1 MFTGIIEE
9 IGRVAGVGA
18 ARGRTR
24 LAVSCGLVTAD
35 AALGSSIA
43 VDGCCLTVAE
53 LRADGF
59 AADLMAET
67 LRATTFGSLAEGD
80 RVNLER
86 PLRADGRFGGHLV
99 QGHVDGVGRI
109 IEISD
114 SPGTRMLTV
123 EAPPEITRYLAAKG
137 SITIAGASLTVVDL
151 TTADERA
158 HFRVGL
164 IPHTREVTTL
174 GELNAGDQVNLEADI
189 VAKYVERMLE
199 GTGPTP

>member
-9 IGRVAGVGA
+9 IGRIVAVETA
-18 ARGRTR
+18 PDRAR
-24 LAVSCGLVTAD
+24 LAVSCGQVTAD

-59 AADLMAET
+59 EADLMAET
-67 LRATTFGSLAEGD
+67 VRATTLGSLAEGD
-80 RVNLER
+80 PVNLER

-109 IEISD
+109 VEISD
-114 SPGTRMLTV
+114 SPGTRMVTV
-123 EAPPEITRYLAAKG
+123 EAPRGITRYLAAKG

-151 TTADERA
+151 TTEHERA

-164 IPHTREVTTL
+164 IPHTRQVTTL
-174 GELNAGDQVNLEADI
+174 GELSAGDQVNLEADI